1 MSSTMQYL
9 IFLSC
14 GAVFLVEDYKN
25 GSKAAMKAESNYVAG
40 GSVLKLEVQVLK
52 RMSGRKY
59 VAQLI
64 AAGKKEKY
72 SYMV

>member
-1 MSSTMQYL
+1 
-9 IFLSC
+9 
-14 GAVFLVEDYKN
+14 
-25 GSKAAMKAESNYVAG
+25 MKAESNFVAG

-52 RMSGRKY
+52 RLNGRKY

-72 SYMV
+72 SYMVRVIQ